1 MKILIDIDDVLN
13 NLCEEWCLF
22 LNEKYGTSVTYDQ
35 VTEWN
40 IRKFFPSLAEEQVYE
55 PLRDSSLWDRL
66 KPKPGAVEYVKR
78 LMDDGHEVYLCTST
92 DYRNIRDKFE
102 KVVQKYYPFIG
113 WSQVIVARRK
123 QMINAD
129 FLIDDAPHNLIG
141 GDYIKI
147 LFTAPHNRTF
157 DAVENDMFRADT
169 WKDVYGFIS
178 WINFIRLAKSRKGG
192 LHEG

>member
-22 LNEKYGTSVTYDQ
+22 LDEKYGTSVTYDQ

-40 IRKFFPSLAEEQVYE
+40 IRKFFPSLTEEQVYE

-66 KPKPGAVEYVKR
+66 KPKPGAVEYVKK
-78 LMDDGHEVYLCTST
+78 LMNDGHEVYLCTST

-102 KVVQKYYPFIG
+102 RVVQKYYPFIG
-113 WSQVIVARRK
+113 WSQVIVVRRK

-147 LFTAPHNRTF
+147 LFTAPHNWTF
-157 DAVENDMFRADT
+157 DAAENDMLRADT
-169 WKDVYGFIS
+169 WEDVYDFIS
-178 WINFIRLAKSRKGG
+178 GITAIHLAAFP
-192 LHEG
+192 EGSSYES